1 MEPKVKRSR
10 KNVGADLE
18 VSTARGHVVAM
29 IELAKT
35 LIEEYGAMRQEKV
48 FSLLENCVALGNG
61 AAMLLLAKCCLD
73 GIGTEKDLKRAKE
86 LISESAKK
94 GNKEAQA
101 LMDLMNRRGRVSEL
115 SVYSLLIPRHWCLF
129 VVFMFIID

>member
-1 MEPKVKRSR
+1 MKRSR
-10 KNVGADLE
+10 VDVGKDLE
-18 VSTARGHVVAM
+18 VSSTRGYAAAM

-35 LIEEYGAMRQEKV
+35 LIEGDDAMSPEKV
-48 FSLLENCVALGNG
+48 ISFLENCVALGSG
-61 AAMLLLAKCCLD
+61 AAMLLLAKCCVD
-73 GIGTEKDLKRAKE
+73 GIGTEKDLKRAKD

-115 SVYSLLIPRHWCLF
+115 SVHSLLIPRHWCLF